1 MTPKKLSDSDKLEII
16 SLYRQ
21 TDENTIT
28 LAKRYGVSSS
38 TVRRMLQSSLSSEE
52 YETLVQQKQKRSF
65 QTPPPTTKTT
75 VVEELE
81 EIEEVNEVEEV
92 NKVKKIEE
100 EETQRVSQKEELNS
114 SESILGVRLTRT
126 RRRSSSSRESLTS
139 PSPSNSLNSLESEF
153 NSRELPVPHEINLQE
168 EDYESSNSNL
178 GEMTGSKIILE
189 GEDFEDF
196 DSEMEEDED
205 EDEDKDEDED
215 EDEDED
221 DYEPR
226 DYEEDDSFF
235 GFDVAST
242 GFQLRGNTLVILP
255 LHEASLPRTCYL
267 VVDRSAEL
275 ITRPLKAF
283 GELGQIPPEEIW
295 EKTLPIFDN
304 HRVARRFCARNQ
316 RVCKVPDS
324 RVLQKVTPYLQAK
337 GITRLLID
345 GQVYSL

>member
-81 EIEEVNEVEEV
+81 EIEEIKEVEEV
-92 NKVKKIEE
+92 NTIKKIEE
-100 EETQRVSQKEELNS
+100 EDSPRISQREELNS

-126 RRRSSSSRESLTS
+126 RRRSSSSRECLNS
-139 PSPSNSLNSLESEF
+139 PSPSNSVNSLESDF
-153 NSRELPVPHEINLQE
+153 TSRELPAPTDINLEE
-168 EDYESSNSNL
+168 EDYESSNSDL
-178 GEMTGSKIILE
+178 AEITGAKIILE

-205 EDEDKDEDED
+205 QDQDEDED
-215 EDEDED
+215 EDQDQD

-235 GFDVAST
+235 GFDLAST

>member
-1 MTPKKLSDSDKLEII
+1 MTPTKLSDSDKLEII

-65 QTPPPTTKTT
+65 QTPPPTTTTT
-75 VVEELE
+75 VVEE
-81 EIEEVNEVEEV
+81 VKEVEEV
-92 NKVKKIEE
+92 EEVKEVKKVRKVEE
-100 EETQRVSQKEELNS
+100 EEEESPRVSEGEELNS
-114 SESILGVRLTRT
+114 SDSILGVRLTRT
-126 RRRSSSSRESLTS
+126 RRRSSSSRESLNS
-139 PSPSNSLNSLESEF
+139 PSPSNSLNSLESDF
-153 NSRELPVPHEINLQE
+153 TPTELPAPADINLKE
-168 EDYESSNSNL
+168 EDYEPSSSGL
-178 GEMTGSKIILE
+178 AEMLGSKGLLE

-196 DSEMEEDED
+196 DSDEEEDDEEEDD
-205 EDEDKDEDED
+205 ED
-215 EDEDED
+215 
-221 DYEPR
+221 YESR

-235 GFDVAST
+235 GSGLDLAST

-255 LHEASLPRTCYL
+255 LGEASLPRTCYL
-267 VVDRSAEL
+267 VVDHGAEL

-316 RVCKVPDS
+316 RVCKVPDG
-324 RVLQKVTPYLQAK
+324 RVLQIVAPYLQAK

>member
-1 MTPKKLSDSDKLEII
+1 MTPTKLSDSDKLEII

-52 YETLVQQKQKRSF
+52 YETLVQQKQKRSSH
-65 QTPPPTTKTT
+65 TPPPTTTTT
-75 VVEELE
+75 VAE
-81 EIEEVNEVEEV
+81 EVEEV
-92 NKVKKIEE
+92 EEVKEVKEVKKVKKVRKVQEE
-100 EETQRVSQKEELNS
+100 EEDGPRVSEGEELNS

-126 RRRSSSSRESLTS
+126 RRRSSSSRESLNS
-139 PSPSNSLNSLESEF
+139 PSSSNSLNSLESDF
-153 NSRELPVPHEINLQE
+153 TPTELPAPAEMNLKE
-168 EDYESSNSNL
+168 EDYEPSSSGL
-178 GEMTGSKIILE
+178 AEMLESKGLLE

-196 DSEMEEDED
+196 DSEEEEDEEEE
-205 EDEDKDEDED
+205 ED
-215 EDEDED
+215 D
-221 DYEPR
+221 DYESR
-226 DYEEDDSFF
+226 DYEEEDSFF
-235 GFDVAST
+235 GSGLGFAST
-242 GFQLRGNTLVILP
+242 GFQLTGNTLVILP
-255 LHEASLPRTCYL
+255 LGEACLPRTCYL
-267 VVDRSAEL
+267 VVDHGAEL

-316 RVCKVPDS
+316 RVCKVPDG
-324 RVLQKVTPYLQAK
+324 RVLQIVAPYLQAK